1 MIEDGPVMNET
12 WIAATTL
19 PTLWKTSVIA
29 NFFDLFFSFFPGADG
44 TGTISDLPTVLP
56 GQAEYGVLAKT
67 LKKEN

>member
-1 MIEDGPVMNET
+1 
-12 WIAATTL
+12 
-19 PTLWKTSVIA
+19 VIA